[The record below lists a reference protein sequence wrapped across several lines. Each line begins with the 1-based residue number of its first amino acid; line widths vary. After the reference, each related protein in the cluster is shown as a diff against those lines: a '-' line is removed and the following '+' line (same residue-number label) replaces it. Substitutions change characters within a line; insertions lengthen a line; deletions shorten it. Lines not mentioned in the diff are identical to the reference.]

1 MDESSKET
9 SGERQSQEPEAAK
22 LTNDIPAGDTPQTPA
37 GEMPADQTTPAAA
50 DTQSAGAKSAR
61 VPALSGKQL
70 PPAPIRGTAA
80 DSALPMVWSPN
91 LGADEVSGEEILQ
104 SPADDRMETEEETA
118 AEEPAASMGK
128 AASPQRS
135 LRIVVVAVALAGAAA
150 IGSFIG
156 SLSATGV
163 EHFWPVATTT
173 NPAPVRT
180 VAATKPEPGDI
191 SALKAN
197 LDAAARGANSQ
208 LAKLAERLERLERSQ
223 AEPAAKIAR
232 VAEALDRLE
241 KKNASAAASAAS
253 GAAAAPET
261 TGSIA
266 NTGPTAAEAKSSEK
280 VLPDWIVR
288 EARSGRAVVENRFGG
303 MFDIATGS
311 VLPGLGRV
319 ESVKRQDGQWVVVTA
334 HGVIYSAP

>member
-9 SGERQSQEPEAAK
+9 SGERQSQEPEAARP
-22 LTNDIPAGDTPQTPA
+22 TNETPVGDTPQTPA
-37 GEMPADQTTPAAA
+37 GEVPADQTTPAGA
-50 DTQSAGAKSAR
+50 DTQSPGAKSAR

-70 PPAPIRGTAA
+70 PPAPVRGAGA

-91 LGADEVSGEEILQ
+91 LGADEVSAEEILQ
-104 SPADDRMETEEETA
+104 SPADDRMETEEEAA
-118 AEEPAASMGK
+118 AEEPAASTGK

-163 EHFWPVATTT
+163 EHFWPVATTS
-173 NPAPVRT
+173 PAPVRT
-180 VAATKPEPGDI
+180 VAATKAEPDL

-197 LDAAARGANSQ
+197 IDAAARGANSQ
-208 LAKLAERLERLERSQ
+208 LNKLAERLERLERSQ

-241 KKNASAAASAAS
+241 KKNASAASA
-253 GAAAAPET
+253 AAAAPET